1 MRDANYLTNMKKRV
15 IYADHAATTPLSEA
29 ALEAMK
35 PYLETEYGNPS
46 AIYSAARAPKKA
58 VAEARKRI
66 AAVIGS
72 LPEEIYFTSCGTE
85 SDNWAI
91 KGTAFR
97 FIGQK
102 KRIITSCVEHHAVLH
117 SCAFLEK
124 LGFEVIYLPVNT
136 KGMIPA
142 DVLLEAMNDNTILA
156 SVILANNEIGTIEDI
171 QTLVEA
177 AHQRHILFHTDAVQA
192 VGHIPVNVNELGVDF
207 MSASAHKFGGP
218 KGVGFLYKRKNVELE
233 PFMCGGSQESGQR
246 AGTENVAGIV
256 GMAAALTEAASHMV
270 ENEKYLN
277 KLVERF
283 KSNIQS
289 FGLDCVY
296 NGTNN
301 RIPGSISISF
311 RGVEGE
317 MLLHRLDLKGIFVS
331 TGSACNSE
339 SIELSHVIKAIS
351 VPDEYA
357 KGTIRITL
365 GLENTLDDVDC
376 LVSGLNEILSVK

>member
-365 GLENTLDDVDC
+365 GLKNTLDDVDC

>member
-1 MRDANYLTNMKKRV
+1 MTNMKKRV

-142 DVLLEAMNDNTILA
+142 DVLLEAMNDNTILV

-171 QTLVEA
+171 QSLAEA

-233 PFMCGGSQESGQR
+233 PFMSGGSQESGQR

-256 GMAAALTEAASHMV
+256 GMEAALTEATSHMV